1 MTLTSCVGRFVAD
14 GEHVLDRIN
23 LDVVMA
29 DSSDVTPEVRD
40 ALKKV
45 ENYYTQKPN
54 SKFLFEGLPIGKW
67 IYCFSGTSNN
77 VWNNYMH
84 RLGQAPVIYDENR
97 SIRTANQIDR
107 LLDSKGCFGSTVKF
121 DTLDIKGYNI
131 QIGFHVTATH
141 RYTIDEV
148 VYRTDD
154 PKVRKLLHDWE
165 AESTLK
171 AGDPYDQEKIATERN
186 RIVNNLR
193 EAGYYFANNDLVT
206 FLVDTTYHNRQLSI
220 DVMVDSRNLKVYHIN
235 NIYIYPNS
243 TAGLRS
249 RESAFDTLIYTY
261 PTTSRF
267 IDYAF
272 IFDKP
277 MSIKPKT
284 ISRAMMLF
292 PGMTYRPSRVTNAYN
307 SLLNLRNFKYI
318 NIEFSESPSS
328 DDSLALL
335 DAHVRLINSDQQ
347 RVSLSVELTNA
358 SPIGVQDSGNF
369 VSSGNLGIET
379 AIEYQHKN
387 IFGGAELLKVK
398 GSLLL
403 ELPKLIFRQGSSN
416 FHESFSTFETNL
428 DLSLDMPV
436 FLLPFVHKITWQRIR
451 PHTLISLGG
460 SYQYHYYF
468 ERMLANASFGYTW
481 SRKRNTQQ
489 FQLLPVELTYVRLF
503 NMDADFANRL
513 ASIGDLRLFYQYYD
527 HFIMDARFDY
537 AYSNQQFGTRNDFSY
552 FHLSV
557 ESAGNLL
564 TAIDGPYDEY
574 GVCLLF
580 DVPYSQYLRLNT
592 ELSHYLYHGKKNSFV
607 SRVLLGI
614 GLPYGNSASMPY
626 EKSFFG
632 GGPTTMRAW
641 QLRRLG
647 PGSFSSTDFIER
659 IGDLQFVFNIEERFP
674 IVSIFEGAL
683 FADIGNV
690 WLFNSSDV
698 YSNGE
703 FRLDRFWKEFAV
715 GIGLGLRA
723 NISFATLRLDFAVPF
738 YDPGF
743 AAAERFRPPHW
754 KFNQIVINFG
764 IGYPF

>member
-1 MTLTSCVGRFVAD
+1 M
-14 GEHVLDRIN
+14 DRIE

-29 DSSDVTPEVRD
+29 DSSEVTPEVRD

-54 SKFLFEGLPIGKW
+54 SKFLFKGLPIGKW

-77 VWNNYMH
+77 AWNNYMH
-84 RLGQAPVIYDENR
+84 RIGQAPVIYDESR

-107 LLDSKGCFGSTVKF
+107 LLDSKGCFGSTVRF
-121 DTLDIKGYNI
+121 DTLAIKNYNI
-131 QIGFHVTATH
+131 RIGFHVTATH
-141 RYTIDEV
+141 RYIIDEV
-148 VYRTDD
+148 VYRTEDT
-154 PKVRKLLHDWE
+154 KVRKLLHDWE

-171 AGDPYDQEKIATERN
+171 AGDPYDQEKIAAERS

-193 EAGYYFANNDLVT
+193 EAGYYYANNDLIT
-206 FLVDTTYHNRQLSI
+206 FLVDTTYHNHRLSI

-272 IFDKP
+272 VYDKP

-284 ISRAMMLF
+284 ISRSMTLF

-369 VSSGNLGIET
+369 VSNGNLGIET
-379 AIEYQHKN
+379 SVEYQHKN

-428 DLSLDMPV
+428 DVSLDMPV
-436 FLLPFVHKITWQRIR
+436 FLLPFAHKITWQRIR

-460 SYQYHYYF
+460 SYQYHNYF

-481 SRKRNTQQ
+481 SRNRNTSQ
-489 FQLLPVELTYVRLF
+489 FQLLPIELTFVRLF
-503 NMDADFANRL
+503 NIDRAFAMRLDA
-513 ASIGDLRLFYQYYD
+513 IGDLRLVYQYSS
-527 HFIMDARFDY
+527 HFIMDTRFDY
-537 AYSNQQFGTRNDFSY
+537 AYSNQQFGTRNDFTY
-552 FHLSV
+552 FHFSI

-564 TAIDGPYDEY
+564 SAIHRLSNGSTDDNN
-574 GVCLLF
+574 VRLMF
-580 DVPYSQYLRLNT
+580 DVPYSQYLRFNS

-607 SRVLLGI
+607 SRVMVGI
-614 GLPYGNSASMPY
+614 GLPYGNSVDMPY

-641 QLRRLG
+641 QLRHLG
-647 PGSFSSTDFIER
+647 PGSYTYEDYMER
-659 IGDLQFVFNIEERFP
+659 IGDLQLVVNLEERFP

-690 WLFNSSDV
+690 WRLNPSD
-698 YSNGE
+698 YYPGGE
-703 FRLDRFWKEFAV
+703 IQLGSFLEEIAV
-715 GIGLGLRA
+715 GIGFGLRA
-723 NISFATLRLDFAVPF
+723 NISFATIRVDFAIPF
-738 YDPGF
+738 YDPGYESG
-743 AAAERFRPPHW
+743 ERFRLPHW
-754 KFNQIVINFG
+754 SFRQIVTNFG

>member
-1 MTLTSCVGRFVAD
+1 MAD
-14 GEHVLDRIN
+14 GEHVLDRIE

-29 DSSDVTPEVRD
+29 DSSEVTPEVRD

-54 SKFLFEGLPIGKW
+54 SKFLFKGLPIGKW

-77 VWNNYMH
+77 AWNNYMH
-84 RLGQAPVIYDENR
+84 RIGQAPVIYDESR

-107 LLDSKGCFGSTVKF
+107 LLDSKGCFGSTVRF
-121 DTLDIKGYNI
+121 DTLAIKNYNI
-131 QIGFHVTATH
+131 RIGFHVTATH
-141 RYTIDEV
+141 RYIIDEV
-148 VYRTDD
+148 VYRTEDT
-154 PKVRKLLHDWE
+154 KVRKLLHDWE

-171 AGDPYDQEKIATERN
+171 AGDPYDQEKIAAERS

-193 EAGYYFANNDLVT
+193 EAGYYYANNDLIT
-206 FLVDTTYHNRQLSI
+206 FLVDTTYHNHRLSI

-272 IFDKP
+272 VYDKP

-284 ISRAMMLF
+284 ISRSMTLF

-369 VSSGNLGIET
+369 VSNGNLGIET
-379 AIEYQHKN
+379 SVEYQHKN
-387 IFGGAELLKVK
+387 TFGGAELLKVK

-428 DLSLDMPV
+428 DVSLDMPV
-436 FLLPFVHKITWQRIR
+436 FLLPFAHKITWQRIR

-460 SYQYHYYF
+460 SYQYHNYF

-481 SRKRNTQQ
+481 SRNRNTSQ
-489 FQLLPVELTYVRLF
+489 FQLLPIELTFVRLF
-503 NMDADFANRL
+503 NIDRAFAMRLDA
-513 ASIGDLRLFYQYYD
+513 IGDLRLVYQYSS
-527 HFIMDARFDY
+527 HFIMDTRFDY
-537 AYSNQQFGTRNDFSY
+537 AYSNQQFGTRNDFTY
-552 FHLSV
+552 FHFSI

-564 TAIDGPYDEY
+564 SAIHRLSNGSTDDNN
-574 GVCLLF
+574 VRLMF
-580 DVPYSQYLRLNT
+580 DVPYSQYLRFNS

-607 SRVLLGI
+607 SRVMVGI
-614 GLPYGNSASMPY
+614 GLPYGNSVDMPY

-641 QLRRLG
+641 QLRHLG
-647 PGSFSSTDFIER
+647 PGSYTYEDYMER
-659 IGDLQFVFNIEERFP
+659 IGDLQLVVNLEERFP

-690 WLFNSSDV
+690 WRLNPSD
-698 YSNGE
+698 YYPGGE
-703 FRLDRFWKEFAV
+703 IQLGSFLEEIAV
-715 GIGLGLRA
+715 GIGFGLRA
-723 NISFATLRLDFAVPF
+723 NISFATIRVDFAIPF
-738 YDPGF
+738 YDPGYESG
-743 AAAERFRPPHW
+743 ERFRLPHW
-754 KFNQIVINFG
+754 SFRQIVTNFG

>member
-1 MTLTSCVGRFVAD
+1 MAD
-14 GEHVLDRIN
+14 GEHVLDRIE

-29 DSSDVTPEVRD
+29 DSSEVTPEVRD

-54 SKFLFEGLPIGKW
+54 SKFLFKGLPIGKW

-77 VWNNYMH
+77 AWNNYMH
-84 RLGQAPVIYDENR
+84 RIGQAPVIYDESR

-107 LLDSKGCFGSTVKF
+107 LLDSKGCFGSTVRF
-121 DTLDIKGYNI
+121 DTLAIKNYNI
-131 QIGFHVTATH
+131 RIGFHVTATH
-141 RYTIDEV
+141 RYIIDEV
-148 VYRTDD
+148 VYRTEDT
-154 PKVRKLLHDWE
+154 KVRKLLHDWE

-171 AGDPYDQEKIATERN
+171 AGDPYDQEKIAAERS

-193 EAGYYFANNDLVT
+193 EAGYYYANNDLIT
-206 FLVDTTYHNRQLSI
+206 FLVDTTYHNHRLSI

-272 IFDKP
+272 VYDKP

-284 ISRAMMLF
+284 ISRSMTLF

-369 VSSGNLGIET
+369 VSNGNLGIET
-379 AIEYQHKN
+379 SVEYQHKN

-428 DLSLDMPV
+428 DVSLDMPV
-436 FLLPFVHKITWQRIR
+436 FLLPFAHKITWQRIR

-460 SYQYHYYF
+460 SYQYHNYF

-481 SRKRNTQQ
+481 SRNRNTSQ
-489 FQLLPVELTYVRLF
+489 FQLLPIELTFVRLF
-503 NMDADFANRL
+503 NIDRAFAMRLDA
-513 ASIGDLRLFYQYYD
+513 IGDLRLVYQYSS
-527 HFIMDARFDY
+527 HFIMDTRFDY
-537 AYSNQQFGTRNDFSY
+537 AYSNQQFGTRNDFTY
-552 FHLSV
+552 FHFSI

-564 TAIDGPYDEY
+564 SAIHRLSNGSTDDNN
-574 GVCLLF
+574 VRLMF
-580 DVPYSQYLRLNT
+580 DVPYSQYLRFNS

-607 SRVLLGI
+607 SRVMVGI
-614 GLPYGNSASMPY
+614 GLPYGNSVDMPY

-641 QLRRLG
+641 QLRHLG
-647 PGSFSSTDFIER
+647 PGSYTYEDYMER
-659 IGDLQFVFNIEERFP
+659 IGDLQLVVNLEERFP

-690 WLFNSSDV
+690 WRLNPSD
-698 YSNGE
+698 YYPGGE
-703 FRLDRFWKEFAV
+703 IQLGSFLEEIAV
-715 GIGLGLRA
+715 GIGFGLRA
-723 NISFATLRLDFAVPF
+723 NISFATIRVDFAIPF
-738 YDPGF
+738 YDPGYESG
-743 AAAERFRPPHW
+743 ERFRLPHW
-754 KFNQIVINFG
+754 SFRQIVTNFG